1 MTVVGK
7 HREQELAGV
16 TEQQDLQ
23 VFDAPQVRVLS
34 DEVTLAIEK
43 AIFLGTVVPGQ
54 RLVES
59 DIARQMGISKAP
71 VREALRALETL
82 GLVVSNPRR
91 CTFVTSPSATL
102 ASEAFSLRALME
114 CYAIR
119 IALPRL
125 TEDHFAAMAEFDR
138 RSDASYEDYP
148 MQIEYDLRVHDLL
161 FEVAGHRLLTGAWA
175 NLRSQIRLLLIVSGA
190 LRRTDP
196 DLPWPK
202 TVAQAH
208 APLVAALR
216 AGDGEGAEDALIAH
230 LAEGER
236 RLLAKLAP
244 QRATP
249 YVRKEVFA
257 RQRELI
263 AQPAT

>member
-1 MTVVGK
+1 VTDE
-7 HREQELAGV
+7 RE
-16 TEQQDLQ
+16 LQ
-23 VFDAPQVRVLS
+23 VFDAPHVRVLS
-34 DEVTLAIEK
+34 DEVTLAIER
-43 AIFLGTVVPGQ
+43 AIFLGSVVPGQ

-59 DIARQMGISKAP
+59 EIARQMGISKAP
-71 VREALRALETL
+71 VREALRALESL

-91 CTFVTSPSATL
+91 GTFVTSLSATL
-102 ASEAFSLRALME
+102 ASEAFSLRTLME

-119 IALPRL
+119 LALPRL
-125 TEDHFAAMAEFDR
+125 TENHFAAMAEFDR
-138 RSDASYEDYP
+138 ASDASNDDYP

-161 FEVAGHRLLTGAWA
+161 FETAGHRLLLGAWA
-175 NLRSQIRLLLIVSGA
+175 NLRSQSRLLLIVSGA
-190 LRRTDP
+190 LRRNDP
-196 DLPWPK
+196 EAPWPK

-208 APLVAALR
+208 APIITALR
-216 AGDGEGAEDALIAH
+216 ADDIDGAEAALVQH

-244 QRATP
+244 QSATP

-257 RQRELI
+257 RQRDLV